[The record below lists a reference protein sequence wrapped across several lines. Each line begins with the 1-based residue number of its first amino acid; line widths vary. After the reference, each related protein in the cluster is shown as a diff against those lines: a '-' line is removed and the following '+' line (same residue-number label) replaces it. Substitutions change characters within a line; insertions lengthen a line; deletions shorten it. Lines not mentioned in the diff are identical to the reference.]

1 MVRRAILL
9 EMYQCQV
16 LKTHKYTTSK
26 YVTELIMK
34 MFILN
39 LKQKNLFHL
48 QKSDAS
54 FSLFQEQRNQRASS
68 SFLMKTPNLL
78 NMKTAI

>member
-9 EMYQCQV
+9 EMFQCQV
-16 LKTHKYTTSK
+16 LKTHKYTSSK

-39 LKQKNLFHL
+39 LKQK
-48 QKSDAS
+48 KI
-54 FSLFQEQRNQRASS
+54 
-68 SFLMKTPNLL
+68 SFLFTGN
-78 NMKTAI
+78 